1 MMRSIL
7 ASSVALLML
16 FPSLGSAQDR
26 YAERPPVVVSP
37 DLSAPW
43 VIQLGRTPGKV
54 VRERSARQRVV
65 RQRVVQPQAQPRREL
80 RRIVRRN
87 NAQVIVQQ
95 QRAPDRIIRT
105 AAVQPMAIK
114 PVQPQMDPIY
124 LPREVSYPSNEKPG
138 TIIIDSASRFL
149 YLIRPNG
156 QARRYGVGVG
166 KEDMGW
172 TGTEI
177 ISRKAQWPEWRPPAE
192 MIVRERKKGRI
203 LPAMMA
209 GGEANPLGARALYLG
224 STLYRIH
231 GTNAPWTI
239 GTQASSGCIRMRN
252 QDVIELYDM
261 VGVGTK
267 VIVM

>member
-1 MMRSIL
+1 MLRSVL
-7 ASSVALLML
+7 LGSLALLTFL
-16 FPSLGSAQDR
+16 PTIATAQDR

-43 VIQLGRTPGKV
+43 VIQLGNKPG
-54 VRERSARQRVV
+54 RVV
-65 RQRVVQPQAQPRREL
+65 RQRIVQPQPRQQL
-80 RRIVRRN
+80 RRVVRRN
-87 NAQVIVQQ
+87 GQVVVQ
-95 QRAPDRIIRT
+95 RMPDGLRT
-105 AAVQPMAIK
+105 AAIQPIKVK
-114 PVQPQMDPIY
+114 PVQPQMDPMY
-124 LPREVSYPSNEKPG
+124 LPREVAYDSGEKAG
-138 TIIIDSASRFL
+138 TIIIDSGNRFL
-149 YLIRPNG
+149 YLIRGNG

-166 KEDMGW
+166 KDDMGW

-177 ISRKAQWPEWRPPAE
+177 ISRKAHWPEWRPPAE
-192 MIVRERKKGRI
+192 MIARERKKGRI

-267 VIVM
+267 VVVM